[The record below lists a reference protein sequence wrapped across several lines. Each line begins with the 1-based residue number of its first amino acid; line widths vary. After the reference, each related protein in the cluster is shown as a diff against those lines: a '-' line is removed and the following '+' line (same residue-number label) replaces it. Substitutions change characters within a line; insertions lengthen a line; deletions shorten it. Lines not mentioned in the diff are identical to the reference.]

1 MNIFV
6 TSDVIFCKFSRSFE
20 KNSKFAG
27 KIVFRYFHGNNKLSV
42 ICVTTES

>member
-1 MNIFV
+1 MNIFM
-6 TSDVIFCKFSRSFE
+6 TSDAIFYKLSRLFE
-20 KNSKFAG
+20 KSSKFAG

>member
-1 MNIFV
+1 M
-6 TSDVIFCKFSRSFE
+6 TSDAIFYKLSRLFE
-20 KNSKFAG
+20 KKSSKFAG